1 MKRVIKIMIVD
12 DHPVVRRGLS
22 SLLSNYDDLD
32 VMAESD
38 TLSDA
43 KTKLQGSQPDVLI
56 LDIRLQDESGL
67 DLLDWIQDEYPDVR
81 VIVLTSFSDEEYV
94 TRALQGGA
102 SGFILKSGSDELL
115 CDAVRAV
122 FHNGHVLSSK
132 VTEQLIQSFF
142 NADTVVDTC
151 EFTDEELQI
160 LRLLVDGASN
170 DQIAGELYMSVA
182 SVKRRLNKIFN
193 KLGVNNRSLAI
204 AETVRR
210 KLLV

>member
-1 MKRVIKIMIVD
+1 MNTIHILIID
-12 DHPVVRRGLS
+12 DHPVVRRGLN
-22 SLLSNYDDLD
+22 SLLSNYDDLK
-32 VMAESD
+32 VIGEAG
-38 TLSDA
+38 TLDEA
-43 KTKLQGSQPDVLI
+43 QAQLETHQPDVVI

-67 DLLDWIQDEYPDVR
+67 DLLDWIQDEYPTIR
-81 VIVLTSFSDEEYV
+81 VIILTSFGDEEYV

-102 SGFILKSGSDELL
+102 SGYILKSGSDELL

-122 FHNGHVLSSK
+122 HHNAHVLSSK
-132 VTEQLIQSFF
+132 VTEQLIQSFL
-142 NADTVVDTC
+142 NTDSASETC
-151 EFTDEELQI
+151 EFTDEELKI

-170 DQIAGELYMSVA
+170 DVIANELFMSVA
-182 SVKRRLNKIFN
+182 SVKRRLNKIFS